1 MAFCRDEGVNFS
13 IQQGILASRSDIRYF
28 KHDDMEDLERL
39 LKEQNAK
46 EIKVMTTFFS
56 YIQIIES

>member
-1 MAFCRDEGVNFS
+1 MNFS

-28 KHDDMEDLERL
+28 KHNDMNDLERL

-46 EIKVMTTFFS
+46 DIAVIMNFFPL
-56 YIQIIES
+56 ILFL